1 MSAKPKNDAEQWP
14 FLDPRV
20 AGVREHYHRVKFFH
34 ALATRCPE
42 PADRFRLLLAGVYSA
57 RAVVELIFE
66 AADKGQINATREDL
80 KVRLREQ
87 IPWYDLIERVRIHDF
102 HRFGLVPPD
111 PRFRVMMEGGPVKLR
126 ARQGTAVYR
135 VPTTGPEKLTTGNS
149 EIEEQ
154 RPLLSD
160 DGKFFD
166 DATRQYVSLDQI
178 VRDFASAAVDAIGEF
193 EKSLIPTS
201 QST

>member
-1 MSAKPKNDAEQWP
+1 MTTQPRNDGGQWP
-14 FLDPRV
+14 FPDPRV
-20 AGVREHYHRVKFFH
+20 AGVREHYQRVKFFH
-34 ALATRCPE
+34 ALAERCPH
-42 PADRFRLLLAGVYSA
+42 PAHKFRLLLAGVYSA

-66 AADKGQINATREDL
+66 AADKGQINATRDDL
-80 KVRLREQ
+80 KAHLCKQ

-111 PRFRVMMEGGPVKLR
+111 PRFRVMMQRGPVKLR
-126 ARQGTAVYR
+126 ARKGTAIYR
-135 VPTTGPEKLTTGNS
+135 VPTTGPEMLTTGNS
-149 EIEEQ
+149 KIQEQ
-154 RPLLSD
+154 RPLLSR

-178 VRDFASAAVDAIGEF
+178 VREFVSAAIDTIREF
-193 EKSLIPTS
+193 EKNLRPIS